1 MRLFHI
7 TITAFLLA
15 AISSTAY
22 AEKDPRIKFYDF
34 DEMLIDGEI
43 KKPQGLLLDAHRSAE
58 FKRLNDMRRSFVKE
72 LEDTAREKTIK

>member
-1 MRLFHI
+1 MRLFRI
-7 TITAFLLA
+7 MITAFLLA
-15 AISSTAY
+15 AISSAAY
-22 AEKDPRIKFYDF
+22 AEKDPRVKFYDF

-43 KKPQGLLLDAHRSAE
+43 KKPQGLLLDARRSAE